1 MNLWLYVCLSA
12 GMSASIRVC
21 RVAIMSGHVCMVV
34 GAVVWM
40 YVCVVVC
47 LIVCMS
53 VDMSA

>member
-1 MNLWLYVCLSA
+1 
-12 GMSASIRVC
+12 MSASIRVC